1 MSDSMHAMSRLKS
14 ILTLSAV
21 LVVTAAAVAIAGAPI
36 ICTGGP
42 CTGTPGNDDIAGS
55 ANDDQIRAL
64 AGSDSTQG
72 GGGDDTHVGG
82 LGNDDLSEFGGDGNG
97 GRDIL
102 RGGAGSD
109 YAEGNTQAD
118 RIIGGAG
125 NDREVD
131 APFRATRRGGPV
143 GCFQGFCSSL
153 FGDAGNDFV
162 SGGKGSDY
170 LEGEEGA
177 DTMVGGKGR
186 DVIDA
191 ANDDAPGAN
200 DRVRC
205 GAGRDTVFADP
216 GDEVDEDCERVRP
229 PRPDEL

>member
-1 MSDSMHAMSRLKS
+1 MTAMSRLRS
-14 ILTLSAV
+14 ILALSAV
-21 LVVTAAAVAIAGAPI
+21 LTVTAAALAIAGPGI
-36 ICTGGP
+36 VCTGGP
-42 CTGTPGNDDIAGS
+42 CTGTPGNDDINGS
-55 ANDDQIRAL
+55 PTDDQIRAL
-64 AGSDSTQG
+64 AGNDNVEG
-72 GGGDDTHVGG
+72 GGGDDTHIGG

-118 RIIGGAG
+118 RVLGGAG
-125 NDREVD
+125 NDR
-131 APFRATRRGGPV
+131 RADKGGPPRVRRGGAV
-143 GCFQGFCSSL
+143 ACLGGFCSSL

-170 LEGEEGA
+170 MEGEEGA
-177 DTMVGGKGR
+177 DIMVGGKGR

-191 ANDDAPGAN
+191 ANDDAPSSN

-205 GAGRDTVFADP
+205 GSGRDTVFADP
-216 GDEVDEDCERVRP
+216 GDEVADDCERVRP
-229 PRPDEL
+229 PRPDDEI